1 MLLAFARLLILST
14 SLDIDDVN
22 VVLLCSSQLLF
33 QQEEEEH
40 KENDDEF
47 FDDDDAKNEEL
58 LLEIVLK
65 GRDFK
70 EEEERAE
77 TPLNI
82 YYISFRRALFL
93 CARCSSVWTKNAIE
107 YLFRVL
113 KMCEK
118 ERKNF
123 HSRNKKKRQSWKK
136 QTKRRRII
144 MVAASPSLTTN
155 ALARMLEE
163 RPDPSAFQP
172 VLQIAGNCFV
182 YVFFI
187 IKRYSCF
194 LFFFFERIDSFFA
207 RERSNFWIQK
217 NRARFNFWCFSA
229 LLFRLLTHHRSFSLT
244 CRHPQD

>member
-1 MLLAFARLLILST
+1 VPELLLMSLAFARLLILST

-70 EEEERAE
+70 EEERAE

-93 CARCSSVWTKNAIE
+93 CARCSSSEPKTPKMNT
-107 YLFRVL
+107 YLGFQ
-113 KMCEK
+113 KFEK
-118 ERKNF
+118 ERKI
-123 HSRNKKKRQSWKK
+123 SLEKQKRQS
-136 QTKRRRII
+136 
-144 MVAASPSLTTN
+144 
-155 ALARMLEE
+155 
-163 RPDPSAFQP
+163 
-172 VLQIAGNCFV
+172 
-182 YVFFI
+182 
-187 IKRYSCF
+187 
-194 LFFFFERIDSFFA
+194 
-207 RERSNFWIQK
+207 
-217 NRARFNFWCFSA
+217 
-229 LLFRLLTHHRSFSLT
+229 
-244 CRHPQD
+244 

>member
-65 GRDFK
+65 GRDFN

-82 YYISFRRALFL
+82 YYIFS
-93 CARCSSVWTKNAIE
+93 CAV
-107 YLFRVL
+107 
-113 KMCEK
+113 
-118 ERKNF
+118 
-123 HSRNKKKRQSWKK
+123 
-136 QTKRRRII
+136 
-144 MVAASPSLTTN
+144 
-155 ALARMLEE
+155 
-163 RPDPSAFQP
+163 
-172 VLQIAGNCFV
+172 FV
-182 YVFFI
+182 CV
-187 IKRYSCF
+187 R
-194 LFFFFERIDSFFA
+194 
-207 RERSNFWIQK
+207 
-217 NRARFNFWCFSA
+217 
-229 LLFRLLTHHRSFSLT
+229 
-244 CRHPQD
+244 

>member
-1 MLLAFARLLILST
+1 VRLVVPELLLMSLAFARLLILST

-93 CARCSSVWTKNAIE
+93 CARCSSSEPKT
-107 YLFRVL
+107 
-113 KMCEK
+113 
-118 ERKNF
+118 
-123 HSRNKKKRQSWKK
+123 
-136 QTKRRRII
+136 
-144 MVAASPSLTTN
+144 P
-155 ALARMLEE
+155 
-163 RPDPSAFQP
+163 
-172 VLQIAGNCFV
+172 
-182 YVFFI
+182 
-187 IKRYSCF
+187 
-194 LFFFFERIDSFFA
+194 
-207 RERSNFWIQK
+207 
-217 NRARFNFWCFSA
+217 
-229 LLFRLLTHHRSFSLT
+229 
-244 CRHPQD
+244 

>member
-1 MLLAFARLLILST
+1 MSLAFARLLILST

-47 FDDDDAKNEEL
+47 FFDDDAKNKEL

-70 EEEERAE
+70 EEERAE

-93 CARCSSVWTKNAIE
+93 CARCSSSGTKNSIE

-123 HSRNKKKRQSWKK
+123 HSKKTSELKETDDEEELSWW
-136 QTKRRRII
+136 Q
-144 MVAASPSLTTN
+144 
-155 ALARMLEE
+155 
-163 RPDPSAFQP
+163 
-172 VLQIAGNCFV
+172 
-182 YVFFI
+182 
-187 IKRYSCF
+187 
-194 LFFFFERIDSFFA
+194 
-207 RERSNFWIQK
+207 
-217 NRARFNFWCFSA
+217 
-229 LLFRLLTHHRSFSLT
+229 HHP
-244 CRHPQD
+244 H

>member
-1 MLLAFARLLILST
+1 MSLAFARLLILST

-93 CARCSSVWTKNAIE
+93 RARCSSSGTKNAIE

-123 HSRNKKKRQSWKK
+123 HSKKTSELKETDDEEELSWW
-136 QTKRRRII
+136 Q
-144 MVAASPSLTTN
+144 
-155 ALARMLEE
+155 
-163 RPDPSAFQP
+163 
-172 VLQIAGNCFV
+172 
-182 YVFFI
+182 
-187 IKRYSCF
+187 
-194 LFFFFERIDSFFA
+194 
-207 RERSNFWIQK
+207 
-217 NRARFNFWCFSA
+217 
-229 LLFRLLTHHRSFSLT
+229 HHP
-244 CRHPQD
+244 H

>member
-70 EEEERAE
+70 EEERAE

-82 YYISFRRALFL
+82 YIYLSSCF
-93 CARCSSVWTKNAIE
+93 CACVWCVAAKPKTAANN
-107 YLFRVL
+107 YLGFWPRS
-113 KMCEK
+113 E
-118 ERKNF
+118 KNF
-123 HSRNKKKRQSWKK
+123 
-136 QTKRRRII
+136 T
-144 MVAASPSLTTN
+144 
-155 ALARMLEE
+155 
-163 RPDPSAFQP
+163 
-172 VLQIAGNCFV
+172 
-182 YVFFI
+182 
-187 IKRYSCF
+187 
-194 LFFFFERIDSFFA
+194 
-207 RERSNFWIQK
+207 
-217 NRARFNFWCFSA
+217 
-229 LLFRLLTHHRSFSLT
+229 
-244 CRHPQD
+244 